1 MQGMKQAGWPLE
13 VICPEGSEMETRALR
28 AGFEVITWKKS
39 SGISITLS
47 RLIARE
53 AKKYPS
59 RILHAHDAQA
69 HTAAVMANALFGAR
83 IPVVLSRR
91 VDFPVA
97 QSMTSAWKY
106 NHPSIKA
113 IACVSD
119 AIADIVRASVKHT
132 ERVRTIHSGVDSSKF
147 ANCTRNGSLLLE
159 LQLPE
164 ETILIG
170 NVAALADHKDYP
182 TFLRTVNRLSIK
194 NPHIHAVI
202 AGTGPLES
210 EIKALTKEMN
220 LEKNVHFLGFRNDV
234 AQLLPELDVFL
245 FTSKTEGLGTSLI
258 DALACGVPVV
268 ATRAGGIPEIIRH
281 GENGFLAEVGD
292 DAVLATFTE
301 TLLADTEIRGKHIQ
315 LGRETA
321 RQFSVDAMIQNTL
334 QLYREIS
341 AQAGNSPL

>member
-1 MQGMKQAGWPLE
+1 MQGMKQAGWSFA
-13 VICPEGSEMETRALR
+13 VICPEGSEMETRALT

-47 RLIARE
+47 RLIARV

-59 RILHAHDAQA
+59 HILHAHDAQA

-97 QSMTSAWKY
+97 QSITSAWKY
-106 NHPSIKA
+106 NHRCIKA

-119 AIADIVRASVKHT
+119 AIADIVRASVKHP
-132 ERVRTIHSGVDSSKF
+132 ERVKTIHSGVDSSKF
-147 ANCTRNGSLLLE
+147 ANCTRNGSLLRE
-159 LQLPE
+159 LQLLKE
-164 ETILIG
+164 SILIG

-182 TFLRTVNRLSIK
+182 TFLRTVKRLSIK
-194 NPHIHAVI
+194 NPNIHAVI
-202 AGTGPLES
+202 VGTGPLES
-210 EIKALTKEMN
+210 EIKVLSKEMS
-220 LEKNVHFLGFRNDV
+220 LEKTVHFLGFRNDV

-258 DALACGVPVV
+258 DALACGAPVV
-268 ATRAGGIPEIIRH
+268 ATRAGGIPEIIQH
-281 GENGFLAEVGD
+281 GQNGFLAEVGD
-292 DAVLATFTE
+292 DATLAAFTE
-301 TLLADTEIRGKHIQ
+301 TLLADTDIREKHIQ

-321 RQFSVDAMIQNTL
+321 KQFSVEAMVQNTL

-341 AQAGNSPL
+341 SQAGNSPL